1 MAPFD
6 SCWWMLRLRV
16 WHEVRGSAWSL
27 LEAKLHRCHAGCKY
41 RPPVPV
47 FDLEQIARFIL
58 IAILILVLI
67 AILSSVG

>member
-1 MAPFD
+1 
-6 SCWWMLRLRV
+6 
-16 WHEVRGSAWSL
+16 
-27 LEAKLHRCHAGCKY
+27 
-41 RPPVPV
+41 VPV